1 MSEVTRILDQIQQGD
16 PHAGE
21 ELLPLVYG
29 ELRALAAN
37 RLAKERPGQTL
48 QPTALVHEA
57 YLRLVGANDNASFQ
71 NRRHFFAAAAEAMR
85 RILIDNAR
93 RKLSRKHGGERQRRD
108 IDFDALAAPEADPD
122 LLALDQALDRLVKHD
137 PVKAKLVELRYFA
150 GLTGDQAADV
160 LGISP
165 SAADRHWTFA
175 KAWLRRE
182 LGGEF

>member
-1 MSEVTRILDQIQQGD
+1 
-16 PHAGE
+16 
-21 ELLPLVYG
+21 
-29 ELRALAAN
+29 
-37 RLAKERPGQTL
+37 
-48 QPTALVHEA
+48 
-57 YLRLVGANDNASFQ
+57 
-71 NRRHFFAAAAEAMR
+71 MR

-122 LLALDQALDRLVKHD
+122 LLALDQSLDRLVKHD